1 MLKAMG
7 CASIVIRVDSWIVY
21 QRPFLQ
27 FRTLTM
33 AKFWHWGFLR
43 EWEGGGGQIEGRA
56 SALYP
61 FSLCSDGPHPP
72 PKPPE
77 GRGLNVTLGHQ
88 SARPGSCLWGEHAR
102 RERGGRERHF
112 ALTIVHFD
120 RHELL
125 TDSKSSVSSRHVN
138 CLSNLVKHNAFILM
152 KKQSWS
158 WYVLLKSFKEVG
170 YTFGQQ
176 VHEKCMYVT
185 WSLWD
190 RSAHCT
196 LACP

>member
-1 MLKAMG
+1 MSRCFQGEQILRLSMCIWSVLSSSVTYLKQMLKAMG

-102 RERGGRERHF
+102 RERGGRERH
-112 ALTIVHFD
+112 LPSPLSITIGM
-120 RHELL
+120 
-125 TDSKSSVSSRHVN
+125 S
-138 CLSNLVKHNAFILM
+138 C
-152 KKQSWS
+152 
-158 WYVLLKSFKEVG
+158 
-170 YTFGQQ
+170 
-176 VHEKCMYVT
+176 
-185 WSLWD
+185 
-190 RSAHCT
+190 
-196 LACP
+196 